1 MRVYARESVVRAT
14 PEQVFRYSASRVGFC
29 EQFPYQVK
37 WLDGPE
43 YWDKGDI
50 LDFSYR
56 VCGVWLRHRAEVIHY
71 QKDRLFVDRMLEG
84 MYGFF
89 KHTHEFEPVEEG
101 VRVRDTVEFS
111 LGVGDLIDRTIGMIT
126 LDRAFNLR
134 HQALKRVDFE
144 QLKEQ

>member
-1 MRVYARESVVRAT
+1 
-14 PEQVFRYSASRVGFC
+14 
-29 EQFPYQVK
+29 
-37 WLDGPE
+37 
-43 YWDKGDI
+43 
-50 LDFSYR
+50 
-56 VCGVWLRHRAEVIHY
+56 
-71 QKDRLFVDRMLEG
+71 MLEG

-101 VRVRDTVEFS
+101 VRVRDTVEVS